1 MKHTILTIA
10 MVILIGCSFVSCGN
24 ESRNYTQEREE
35 IRNELTDKAQQI
47 TNSKLSNYP
56 IKNANVYDSIYA
68 TVYDSIIEDFCG
80 SPKTIKS
87 VITGEFGIM
96 DSMPSVDAIKKH
108 YEKLGGN
115 IEVTEYQHSIIVK
128 GWDKNRKT
136 VDDEWIY
143 NEERGKF
150 YIYYDF

>member
-1 MKHTILTIA
+1 MKRIILTIV

-24 ESRNYTQEREE
+24 EPRNYTQEREE
-35 IRNELTDKAQQI
+35 IRQEQMEKTDF
-47 TNSKLSNYP
+47 S
-56 IKNANVYDSIYA
+56 D
-68 TVYDSIIEDFCG
+68 
-80 SPKTIKS
+80 TIKVGSIQDS
-87 VITGEFGIM
+87 VLVGSIQDSVKNMNLSDLKAVLTGMYNIQ

-115 IEVTEYQHSIIVK
+115 IEITEYQHSIIVK

-150 YIYYDF
+150 YVYYDF